1 MCAVGKKSAAIYLG
15 FVISWIGLKKS
26 RLPPNLIKKD
36 FVSRWRGFGG
46 KGGSSIKGKEK
57 EMRET
62 LKRNHDLSVKV
73 SGQICLW
80 LKYKGTNNETLDH
93 PLDHAY

>member
-1 MCAVGKKSAAIYLG
+1 MIL
-15 FVISWIGLKKS
+15 
-26 RLPPNLIKKD
+26 
-36 FVSRWRGFGG
+36 RWRGFGG

-57 EMRET
+57 EMRDT

-80 LKYKGTNNETLDH
+80 LKYEVCGRIVLMVPIVQIN
-93 PLDHAY
+93 